1 MLSYILNTGTSYAS
15 MKNAQYN
22 HGASAAIKLQ
32 DRWNQTFN
40 SLPQHVQHAI
50 SQNLSQLILEF
61 KRRFPN
67 IQKWEDLCLAQSV
80 EIPLDE
86 IWIDDTM
93 QRQLDIFWVLKILS
107 QFSAIKVVPIQVYR
121 ETDGKVLGWDGQH
134 TAILLWVICTQI
146 LGLDPKDVKI
156 PVNIYHSSKK
166 SEMRDNFITL
176 NSTAGKKSLGLI
188 DIWEQMIYGV
198 RIDGSRNPEWITAE
212 RKQAIIEKYDLF
224 VTDKKFNDTDM
235 PGAIS
240 RLQEINKYSIETI
253 ENLMHYLS
261 LVTCG
266 QRAVAEKE
274 MVMMSLF
281 FERCRLANI
290 KVDHAYIA
298 ELAMVADTLWGA
310 DFTPYGKFWNKAQV
324 AYLNWHSKY
333 VQSVTA
339 AEPRFQKEPPHGMP
353 FLLAQLGKSFS
364 RPIPANTSN
373 SPFVPEAKD
382 LF

>member
-1 MLSYILNTGTSYAS
+1 MLSYILNTGTFYAS

-22 HGASAAIKLQ
+22 HGASAAIKLH

-40 SLPQHVQHAI
+40 SLPQHIQHTI

-134 TAILLWVICTQI
+134 TAILLWVICTQV

-261 LVTCG
+261 LVTRG

-290 KVDHAYIA
+290 KVDDAYIA